1 MGHDLS
7 VAEPLSWMAAN
18 VASGGKPD
26 VHLFAVDATR
36 KVANLLEYTPRSF
49 LRQPRLAQAFKEM
62 FSLRQED
69 GIVAFGPQLE
79 AVNGEFR
86 I

>member
-18 VASGGKPD
+18 VASEVKPD

-36 KVANLLEYTPRSF
+36 KVANLLEYMPRSL
-49 LRQPRLAQAFKEM
+49 LRQPRLA
-62 FSLRQED
+62 
-69 GIVAFGPQLE
+69 
-79 AVNGEFR
+79 
-86 I
+86 